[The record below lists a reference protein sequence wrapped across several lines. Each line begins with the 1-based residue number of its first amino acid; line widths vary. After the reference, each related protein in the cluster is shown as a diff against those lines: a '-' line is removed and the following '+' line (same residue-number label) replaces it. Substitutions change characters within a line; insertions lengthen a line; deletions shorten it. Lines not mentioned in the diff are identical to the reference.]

1 MRYETLV
8 ITDAAFTLAPRK
20 IDRLVYSL
28 LRRVGIAD
36 FSLLMCSNVEHL
48 AASGQK
54 LPDGIDL
61 IELSVESCDILLQCN
76 PLFRCEAFQYLEP
89 KRFRCYALMASEAIV
104 AYAWVGT
111 GDIPAAHNSSGHV
124 WTGLPLFLDPE
135 TAYLFAAF
143 VKPEHRGKRLYQV
156 LISQAAEILRAD
168 GVLRIALTTDAN
180 NARAIQAVKRM
191 GFEVCGVTTF
201 CAFVG
206 WRRAYYCVSSS
217 FEPSKV
223 GQYVGDPRTR

>member
-1 MRYETLV
+1 MPG
-8 ITDAAFTLAPRK
+8 LARA
-20 IDRLVYSL
+20 I
-28 LRRVGIAD
+28 
-36 FSLLMCSNVEHL
+36 
-48 AASGQK
+48 
-54 LPDGIDL
+54 
-61 IELSVESCDILLQCN
+61 
-76 PLFRCEAFQYLEP
+76 FQP
-89 KRFRCYALMASEAIV
+89 
-104 AYAWVGT
+104 
-111 GDIPAAHNSSGHV
+111 AHNSSGHV